1 MDIEIIGKTPISI
14 VEVKERLHEIE
25 KKKELNFRALK
36 VFEYVNDITTKKKK
50 EIDEL
55 IGSIKSLNIPR
66 LNERVITKIADVLPE
81 NTEVL
86 KAILTGEDVTLK
98 QDDLDK
104 IMNAIK
110 K

>member
-50 EIDEL
+50 
-55 IGSIKSLNIPR
+55 
-66 LNERVITKIADVLPE
+66 
-81 NTEVL
+81 
-86 KAILTGEDVTLK
+86 
-98 QDDLDK
+98 
-104 IMNAIK
+104 
-110 K
+110 